1 MCPVE
6 VVNGRCTRD
15 EDRSIR
21 EEKTPKAWEK
31 HSVIVKAEKLQQE
44 IVT

>member
-1 MCPVE
+1 MGPVE
-6 VVNGRCTRD
+6 VVNGSCTRD

-21 EEKTPKAWEK
+21 EEKMSEAREK